1 MNGEHEERDWELL
14 ILKAGHS
21 SGADLVIL
29 LIGVGS
35 EGRSGQSDNTYPME
49 VILFDRSRSTW

>member
-1 MNGEHEERDWELL
+1 MNGEHEETDGELGSL
-14 ILKAGHS
+14 NAGHLS
-21 SGADLVIL
+21 SADLLIL

-49 VILFDRSRSTW
+49 VILFNRSRSTW

>member
-1 MNGEHEERDWELL
+1 MNGEHEETDGELGS
-14 ILKAGHS
+14 LKAGHLS
-21 SGADLVIL
+21 SADLLIL

-49 VILFDRSRSTW
+49 VILFNRSRSTW

>member
-14 ILKAGHS
+14 IFKTGHLS
-21 SGADLVIL
+21 SADLVIL

-35 EGRSGQSDNTYPME
+35 EGRSGHSDNTYPME